1 MMRDLAIH
9 GGSHSN
15 GYDNLE
21 KDDAS
26 EPEWGSSARPVIAGR
41 LYTQVV
47 DARILVV
54 EDDPTVAEV
63 VVDYLSNAG
72 LEPRHVMDGLTALE
86 TAATWR
92 PDLVILDLMLPGADG
107 IEVCRSLRE
116 GRDPQAPL
124 PVIMLTALGEEG
136 HRVRGLESGA
146 DDYVTKPFSPR
157 ELTLRVQAVLRRARA
172 ASAGAGGQGTASTP
186 PPVRSGRLEIDV
198 AARRARLGDRE
209 LELTVREFDLLAF
222 LVCHPGRAFTRA
234 ELLEHVWGWS
244 IGDLSTI
251 TVYVRRLREKVER
264 EPTAP
269 VQLQTVWGVGYR
281 WEASPQ

>member
-1 MMRDLAIH
+1 M
-9 GGSHSN
+9 
-15 GYDNLE
+15 
-21 KDDAS
+21 
-26 EPEWGSSARPVIAGR
+26 IAGR
-41 LYTQVV
+41 LYTRVV
-47 DARILVV
+47 EARILVV

-63 VVDYLSNAG
+63 VVDYLRNAG

-86 TAATWR
+86 TASTWQ

-107 IEVCRSLRE
+107 IEVCRSLRA
-116 GRDPQAPL
+116 GRDPQARL
-124 PVIMLTALGEEG
+124 PVIMLTALGEESD
-136 HRVRGLESGA
+136 RVRGLESGA

-157 ELTLRVQAVLRRARA
+157 ELTLRVQAVLRRAQADSVGAGSQGA
-172 ASAGAGGQGTASTP
+172 ASPP
-186 PPVRSGRLEIDV
+186 PPVRSGPLEIDL

-234 ELLEHVWGWS
+234 ELLEQVWGWS
-244 IGDLSTI
+244 VGDLSTI
-251 TVYVRRLREKVER
+251 TVYVRRLREKVEP

-281 WEASPQ
+281 WEASQA